1 MTLLKSAQSRWPN
14 VDTAPDHCT
23 PTAAEMRRREIA
35 QHMADYKKRGG
46 KVTVIKYGKCAEN
59 ALDGISWRQ
68 QVLPEGIGF
77 CTTNMTY
84 QIKTGKR
91 YTGKFETIPAAL
103 AALKRFKEA
112 K

>member
-1 MTLLKSAQSRWPN
+1 MTATHLRWPN

-23 PTAAEMRRREIA
+23 PSAAEQRRREIA
-35 QHMADYKKRGG
+35 KHIADYKKRGG
-46 KVTVIKYGKCAEN
+46 KITKVRSGT
-59 ALDGISWRQ
+59 LSSTPDTISWRM

-77 CTTNMTY
+77 CTTNMFY